1 MSIKRYKELV
11 HFRSDAPLPPIQK
24 KSNFNIL
31 KSGKSKFYSTNFTP
45 SLLDI
50 QYLQLLGKNN
60 RLHTKLNTF
69 INFYFLS
76 GRGKTRVPVARKEV
90 IQEFLFQIY
99 YEECGERCRCGGL
112 FLCCSI
118 PVVDCEGVCNY
129 RKITDIQLEGSVG
142 RQIPT
147 RLARK
152 CKTDPRWSLIAS
164 FYSTNFGI

>member
-76 GRGKTRVPVARKEV
+76 GRGKHGFRLREKKSSKSFYFKSITRSVASDVGVEDYFYVVLSLWWIVRVFV
-90 IQEFLFQIY
+90 IIARLQIY
-99 YEECGERCRCGGL
+99 SWRG
-112 FLCCSI
+112 
-118 PVVDCEGVCNY
+118 
-129 RKITDIQLEGSVG
+129 Q
-142 RQIPT
+142 
-147 RLARK
+147 
-152 CKTDPRWSLIAS
+152 
-164 FYSTNFGI
+164 